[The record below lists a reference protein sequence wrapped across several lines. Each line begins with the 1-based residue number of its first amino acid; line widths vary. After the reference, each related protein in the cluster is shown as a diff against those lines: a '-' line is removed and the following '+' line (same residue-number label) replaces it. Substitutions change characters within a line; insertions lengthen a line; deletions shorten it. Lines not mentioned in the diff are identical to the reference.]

1 MCAMVQQ
8 RHVIIT
14 DDLDGS
20 EGARTYAFSWQQ
32 GRYEIDLS
40 DEHRDE
46 LLAALQPYI
55 TAARRVGRRVASA
68 GTTSSTRH
76 DRAAVRAW
84 ARENGHQ
91 VSDRGRIPTAVL
103 EAYDAQA

>member
-1 MCAMVQQ
+1 M
-8 RHVIIT
+8 IIT

-46 LLAALQPYI
+46 LLAALAPYI
-55 TAARRVGRRVASA
+55 KAARRIGRPSASP
-68 GTTSSTRH
+68 TTSRRT
-76 DRAAVRAW
+76 DGAEVREW
-84 ARENGHQ
+84 ARANGHD
-91 VSDRGRIPTAVL
+91 VSDRGKIPAAVL
-103 EAYDAQA
+103 EAYDARG

>member
-46 LLAALQPYI
+46 LLAALAPYI
-55 TAARRVGRRVASA
+55 QAARRVGRASA
-68 GTTSSTRH
+68 STTTKART
-76 DRAAVRAW
+76 DGAEVRAW
-84 ARENGHQ
+84 ARANGHD
-91 VSDRGRIPTAVL
+91 VSDRGKIPAAVL
-103 EAYDAQA
+103 KAYDSRG

>member
-1 MCAMVQQ
+1 MVQK

-20 EGARTYAFSWQQ
+20 EGARTYGFSWQQ

-46 LLAALQPYI
+46 LLAALAPYLKV
-55 TAARRVGRRVASA
+55 ARRVRVSA
-68 GTTSSTRH
+68 G
-76 DRAAVRAW
+76 AAARSRSDGADVRAW
-84 ARENGHQ
+84 ARANGHD
-91 VSDRGRIPTAVL
+91 VSDRGKIPAAVL
-103 EAYDAQA
+103 EAYDDRG

>member
-40 DEHRDE
+40 DEHRDD
-46 LLAALQPYI
+46 LLAALAPYLK
-55 TAARRVGRRVASA
+55 AARRIRGSASA
-68 GTTSSTRH
+68 PARSRTDGTQ
-76 DRAAVRAW
+76 VRAW
-84 ARENGHQ
+84 ARAHGFE
-91 VSDRGRIPTAVL
+91 VSDRGKIPAAVL
-103 EAYDAQA
+103 EAYDARG

>member
-46 LLAALQPYI
+46 LLAALSPYI
-55 TAARRVGRRVASA
+55 KAARRVGRSTSA
-68 GTTSSTRH
+68 TTTRTRT
-76 DRAAVRAW
+76 DGAEVRAW
-84 ARENGHQ
+84 ARANGHD
-91 VSDRGRIPTAVL
+91 VSDRGKIPTAVL
-103 EAYDAQA
+103 EAYDSRG